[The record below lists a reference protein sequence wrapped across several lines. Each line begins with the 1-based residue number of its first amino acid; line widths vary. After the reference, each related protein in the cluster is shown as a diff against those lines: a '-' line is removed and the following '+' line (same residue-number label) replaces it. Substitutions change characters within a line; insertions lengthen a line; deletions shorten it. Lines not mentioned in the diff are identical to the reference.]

1 MRRLYRV
8 LATLLIPATGLV
20 MALAA
25 VALLVLIIGENPG
38 RALLTLLRGALG
50 DPVGVGY
57 TLFYA
62 TDYVFAG
69 LAVAAA
75 LLLSLLH
82 GVAAIIGGGDEIVSG
97 MALNL
102 IAAGATP
109 SLASAWFG

>member
-1 MRRLYRV
+1 M
-8 LATLLIPATGLV
+8 
-20 MALAA
+20 
-25 VALLVLIIGENPG
+25 
-38 RALLTLLRGALG
+38 
-50 DPVGVGY
+50 GVGY